1 MVSSFEVRIACPSI
15 YFLFV
20 HLGGSLGVFAHLKN
34 FVFEGSGLSVALAN
48 LLPLLCQLIDWFEN
62 LVRE

>member
-1 MVSSFEVRIACPSI
+1 MVSNSKVRIAYPLISFI
-15 YFLFV
+15 FAN
-20 HLGGSLGVFAHLKN
+20 LGGSLGVFAHLKN

-62 LVRE
+62 LMRE